1 MKAQRIFSIL
11 IFTGLM
17 IISTASAHA
26 QTGGAAELKKRIFA
40 EIASGNRTRA
50 AEPVG
55 ETAAPA
61 TEQFATQQVGILAKF
76 PKKNA
81 LIGTWNLTL
90 TFSDGSEVKSTLQIL
105 PGGADGEGSVIH
117 ASEFS
122 FTPPNPTL
130 PEQGAWQH
138 VGGTQF
144 IASYFG
150 YAYTEQFAPFGKIG
164 FRHAIS
170 VGSDQES
177 FTGRAVF
184 EVIDGTGAVLFSD
197 NVQTR
202 GVRQRAVAP

>member
-17 IISTASAHA
+17 IIATASAHA
-26 QTGGAAELKKRIFA
+26 QNGGAVELKKRIVA
-40 EIASGNRTRA
+40 EIAAGNRTRA
-50 AEPVG
+50 AEPVSDT
-55 ETAAPA
+55 EALA
-61 TEQFATQQVGILAKF
+61 TEQRAAQQVGILAKF

-81 LIGTWNLTL
+81 LIGTWNLTV
-90 TFSDGSEVKSTLQIL
+90 TFSDGSEVKSTLQVL
-105 PGGADGEGSVIH
+105 SGAGDGEGSIIH

-150 YAYTEQFAPFGKIG
+150 YSYTEQFAPFGKIG
-164 FRHAIS
+164 FRHAITM
-170 VGSDQES
+170 GGDQES

-184 EVIDGTGAVLFSD
+184 EVIDGTGQVLFSD